1 MRKLSTLLFVHW
13 ADHGIFSQKLVVPS
27 FATRNSYLSDEI
39 LSSQS
44 FCLIFQEIERF
55 SSVYRLMPE
64 KDLRFEAITSQIL
77 EAVMNIR
84 EHWVRSY
91 YFVGKV
97 AELLK
102 IIKTQAAHY
111 FSC

>member
-1 MRKLSTLLFVHW
+1 M
-13 ADHGIFSQKLVVPS
+13 VPS
-27 FATRNSYLSDEI
+27 FATRNSSLSDEI

-44 FCLIFQEIERF
+44 FSLIFQEIEGF

-64 KDLRFEAITSQIL
+64 KDLRFETIRSQIL

-84 EHWVRSY
+84 EHWVQFY

-102 IIKTQAAHY
+102 IINVQATHY
-111 FSC
+111 LYF